1 MSDQRSGKVIWKF
14 PLHLGGWG
22 WQPSVRHNVQ
32 MPMVCHGLSL
42 QMQKDV
48 PTLWA
53 QVDPQ
58 SSPCVRTFEWV
69 GTGSEVPYGGKYVGT
84 VQVNDG
90 DYVFHLYEIPAS
102 SEDGAA

>member
-1 MSDQRSGKVIWKF
+1 MSDPSSGKVIWKF
-14 PLHLGGWG
+14 PLPLGGWG
-22 WQPSVRHNVQ
+22 FMPKVKHTVQ
-32 MPMVCHGLSL
+32 MPMVCHPLSL

-69 GTGSEVPYGGKYVGT
+69 GTGHEVPYEGKYVGT
-84 VQVNDG
+84 VQANDG
-90 DYVFHLYEIPAS
+90 DFVFHLYELPS
-102 SEDGAA
+102 SGDAA